1 MNFKLYF
8 ILPII
13 FATTLIP
20 TVFAEEQV
28 PGFVVA
34 VEGDPYYFSANDFG
48 IGILQYFERDY
59 SPYLVS
65 GVTDNGSTIEEIMA
79 AYNENTK
86 QVTDNVVVSDN
97 DRALVY
103 QVTFSNGDIKE
114 KQIFTT
120 FQKFTPLQYGD
131 STSSQKGLEL
141 ESLLSSENKWFY
153 ENIILRYINSGD
165 KPEPFDIDVD
175 IITGDTSILQ
185 RWQYSDCVVTNYL
198 PYLDENLAKLKFV
211 GGMISE
217 IRDKTNLD
225 CGGFSVDFNL
235 EENSSDLDTANF
247 TPSKTT
253 RAKQI
258 IVEFSGGAL
267 EDTIPSLSFSK
278 FTPIKQI
285 RNLPIFMPGYVIDG
299 EPSFSL
305 QSLPSKDKEDLY
317 VGISKYILPGKDP
330 EPFDVSVHLAS
341 GSGEII
347 QTWNYSECSVTNYST
362 FFIDNLLFFKF
373 KQTFGSEIRDKT
385 NFDCKGLKFDLNSEI
400 SKQTTSIIPDDF
412 ERAQTF
418 VVTFEGPDISPE
430 QTLTSFT
437 RFSPISNEE
446 LPLLL
451 PNYVYGEKPKFYLES
466 LPSTD
471 NQWYYQLMSRYIN
484 AGSIPEPFSTTIN
497 VVTGDNTTIQEWK
510 YTDCEVLEYKPFL
523 EDLLF
528 KRKFTTEFNSEIRDK
543 TIFECNGYAFDGTSK
558 TIENIPEHALSYADF
573 TPNQNDRVQRFV
585 VTLSDGDFTKPLIMH
600 TVGKFIP
607 TIEQRGETSYRFVE
621 GKATVYSNED
631 DGSSVSTAVSTNSM
645 TNISTIFGNGNGNDP
660 CDKPNNRPPHCDDPD
675 HPGNNPCDND
685 NPPPHCDDPGE
696 PVDPEPIDPIPEPAP
711 ETPDSSYYVAIDEPH
726 LSIIQT
732 NTHQKSLQF
741 TLESLASKDK
751 EEFYEFASQ
760 YYNPGMTAPQPF
772 DVTVD
777 LVTGEGSV
785 LQSWEYSKCDLESF
799 DTYLQDNLLYFT
811 MSGKKATSEI
821 RDKSSFD
828 CVGFSVDFDKNDFK
842 YENVNSVL
850 DDSDRAIFYLAHVDG
865 GEFENQKSTA
875 LLQKVNTLSENN
887 LMLTGLSNV
896 INEDFYDFVGKYV
909 NTGKDPENF
918 DFRYDVVT
926 GDGTVLFSG
935 QYSDCMVT
943 DFSTFYNDQIFYVK
957 FVPSLEPEIRSQGVI
972 DCIGVDLLVSP
983 LKDPTFDTTGNLKKL
998 SPSTQRLIDI
1008 PNEETVCNDG
1018 KSVMI
1023 RPPKDIAVCIKD
1035 EHVSTF
1041 EDKGWALSKFSSNHV
1056 YSQDLIQPIPTF
1068 DERAISFSITF
1079 EGSDISP
1086 AKISDTFSKFVPVNG
1101 ESRFLSPT
1109 NNLDTDVKQFYLESL
1124 PSKDKE
1130 WYYDILSQYINPGKI
1145 PESFNISV
1153 NVLAGDDSLIQEW
1166 DYSECTRSNYELF
1179 LDDSIMTYKF
1189 HQKWDSEIKDRTFFE
1204 CVGLSLNDLT

>member
-1 MNFKLYF
+1 LNFKFYL
-8 ILPII
+8 I
-13 FATTLIP
+13 FSVIFVATLIP

-48 IGILQYFERDY
+48 IGVLQYFERDY
-59 SPYLVS
+59 SPYLVP
-65 GVTDNGSTIEEIMA
+65 GITDKNSSVDEIMI
-79 AYNENTK
+79 AYNENKK
-86 QVTDNVVVSDN
+86 QTTDNVIVSDDN
-97 DRALVY
+97 RALVF
-103 QVTFSNGDIKE
+103 QVTFSNGDISE

-120 FQKFTPLQYGD
+120 FQKYTHIQNSD
-131 STSSQKGLEL
+131 STSSQKGLKL

-153 ENIILRYINSGD
+153 ENIISRYINSGD
-165 KPEPFDIDVD
+165 DPEPFDIDVN
-175 IITGDTSILQ
+175 IITGDTSTLQ
-185 RWQYSDCVVTNYL
+185 IWQYSDCVVTEYT

-211 GGMISE
+211 GSLVSE
-217 IRDKTNLD
+217 IRDKTNFD
-225 CGGFSVDFNL
+225 CAGFSVDFNL
-235 EENSSDLDTANF
+235 DDASSALDATNL
-247 TPSKTT
+247 TSSKTT
-253 RAKQI
+253 QAKQI

-267 EDTIPSLSFSK
+267 EDTIPAYSFSK
-278 FTPIKQI
+278 FTPIKQV
-285 RNLPIFMPGYVIDG
+285 RNLPIFVPGYAIDAKPG
-299 EPSFSL
+299 FSL

-330 EPFDVSVHLAS
+330 EPFDASVHLAS

-347 QTWNYSECSVTNYST
+347 QTWKYSKCSVTNYST

-385 NFDCKGLKFDLNSEI
+385 NFDCTGLEFDVTSES
-400 SKQTTSIIPDDF
+400 SKQIQSITPNNF

-418 VVTFEGPDISPE
+418 VVNFEGPDISPE
-430 QTLTSFT
+430 KTITSFS
-437 RFSPISNEE
+437 RFAPISNEQ

-451 PNYVYGEKPKFYLES
+451 PNSIYGEKPKFYLES
-466 LPSTD
+466 LPNKD

-484 AGSIPEPFSTTIN
+484 AGSVPEPFSTTIN

-528 KRKFTTEFNSEIRDK
+528 KRKFTTEFNSEIRDR
-543 TIFECNGYAFDGTSK
+543 TIFECNGYAFDGKSK
-558 TIENIPEHALSYADF
+558 TIENTREHALSYADF
-573 TPNQNDRVQRFV
+573 IPNQNERAQRYV
-585 VTLSDGDFTKPLIMH
+585 VTLSDGDFTKPLTMH

-607 TIEQRGETSYRFVE
+607 TIEQRGEISYRFVE

-631 DGSSVSTAVSTNSM
+631 EGSSVSTTVSTNSM
-645 TNISTIFGNGNGNDP
+645 YDMPTIFGKKDP
-660 CDKPNNRPPHCDDPD
+660 CEKKNPPPHCVDPD
-675 HPGNNPCDND
+675 HPGNNPCDKP
-685 NPPPHCDDPGE
+685 NPPPKCDDPGE
-696 PVDPEPIDPIPEPAP
+696 PVDPTPEPVEPIPEPVP

-726 LSIIQT
+726 LSKIET
-732 NTHQKSLQF
+732 NTHQKSLKF
-741 TLESLASKDK
+741 TLESLSSKDK
-751 EEFYEFASQ
+751 EEFYEFTSQ
-760 YYNPGMTAPQPF
+760 YYNPGMKKPQPF

-777 LVTGEGSV
+777 LVTGDGSV

-811 MSGKKATSEI
+811 MNGKKATSEI
-821 RDKSSFD
+821 KDKSSFD
-828 CVGFSVDFDKNDFK
+828 CIGFSVDFDESDLK
-842 YENVNSVL
+842 YENVKPVL
-850 DDSDRAIFYLAHVDG
+850 DNSDRAMFYLAHVDG
-865 GEFENQKSTA
+865 GEFKSQKSTA

-896 INEDFYDFVGKYV
+896 INEDYYDFVGKYV

-935 QYSDCMVT
+935 QYSDCQIS

-957 FVPSLEPEIRSQGVI
+957 FVPSLQPEIRSQGVL
-972 DCIGVDLLVSP
+972 DCIGMDLLVSP
-983 LKDPTFDTTGNLKKL
+983 LKEPTFDTTGNLKKL

-1035 EHVSTF
+1035 EHVANF
-1041 EDKGWALSKFSSNHV
+1041 EDKGWILSKFSSNHS
-1056 YSQDLIQPIPTF
+1056 YSQNLIQPIPTF
-1068 DERAISFSITF
+1068 DERAISFSVTF
-1079 EGSDISP
+1079 EGTDIAP
-1086 AKISDTFSKFVPVNG
+1086 AKISDTFSKFVPING
-1101 ESRFLSPT
+1101 ESRFLSPR
-1109 NNLDTDVKQFYLESL
+1109 NSLDDTTKQFYLESL
-1124 PSKDKE
+1124 PSKDKD
-1130 WYYDILSQYINPGKI
+1130 WYYELLSQYINPGKT
-1145 PESFNISV
+1145 PEPFNISV
-1153 NVLAGDDSLIQEW
+1153 QVLAGNESLIQEW
-1166 DYSECTRSNYELF
+1166 NYSECTRSNYELF
-1179 LDDSIMTYKF
+1179 LDDSLLTYKF

-1204 CVGLSLNDLT
+1204 CVGLSLNNES